1 MIQLTK
7 LNHSAVVLNSDLIKL
22 IEHSPDTVITLTNG
36 EKILVEESAEEV
48 MRRVVQFRRSVRE
61 DLYLRPPTRV
71 TTSTHCPIQSPQ
83 PGRARVDRNG

>member
-61 DLYLRPPTRV
+61 DLYLRPSDPGHNLNALSDSV
-71 TTSTHCPIQSPQ
+71 ASTGKSE
-83 PGRARVDRNG
+83 G